1 MRGALTPEIQ
11 NVAQLHLGRHITT
24 TELRLMAY
32 VQYVMM
38 NEQRINPRKCNQ
50 DDREVLRR
58 WRAEEHIEGGA
69 SGLAI
74 TREFWDAMCA
84 ILWFGYVMGGAT
96 NLPPISKRKSSE
108 DDEAGL

>member
-1 MRGALTPEIQ
+1 MRGVLTPEIQ

-38 NEQRINPRKCNQ
+38 NEQRLDIRKCNQ
-50 DDREVLRR
+50 EDREVLWR
-58 WRAEEHIEGGA
+58 WREEEHIEGGA
-69 SGLAI
+69 YGLAI

-84 ILWFGYVMGGAT
+84 ILWFGYVICCAT
-96 NLPPISKRKSSE
+96 NLPPISAQKPREK
-108 DDEAGL
+108 

>member
-11 NVAQLHLGRHITT
+11 TVAHLHLKRKITR

-38 NEQRINPRKCNQ
+38 NEQKLEMQKLNQ
-50 DDREVLRR
+50 EDRDVLRK
-58 WRAEEHIEGGA
+58 WREEEHIEGGV

-96 NLPPISKRKSSE
+96 NLPPIRDAK
-108 DDEAGL
+108 